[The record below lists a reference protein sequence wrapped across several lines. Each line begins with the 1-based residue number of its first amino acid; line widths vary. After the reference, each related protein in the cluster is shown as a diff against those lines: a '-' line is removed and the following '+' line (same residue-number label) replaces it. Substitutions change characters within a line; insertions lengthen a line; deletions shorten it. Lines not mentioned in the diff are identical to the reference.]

1 MQVKNELLEARSFY
15 QKYEVMVVSTL
26 SSSSAK
32 LILRLDASGELCL
45 ELEPSKGARR
55 SYSSRTIEAIY
66 VHPTR
71 PSRVIISFVVSAR

>member
-26 SSSSAK
+26 SSSPAK

-55 SYSSRTIEAIY
+55 SYSSRIEAIY

-71 PSRVIISFVVSAR
+71 SSRVIISFVVSAR